1 MVFLR
6 QIKLASLG
14 GNDHWIQQLYQPDFT
29 SSQNMFPGSAAA
41 ASGNLLEMQMTNGL
55 HPRPTENKAW
65 QSVF

>member
-41 ASGNLLEMQMTNGL
+41 ASGNLLELDNLSLTPVLLNQKL
-55 HPRPTENKAW
+55 
-65 QSVF
+65 